1 MNGEG
6 KKHTLRFDPRT
17 ELLLL
22 VLANIVAFT
31 QHSVWVEITW
41 VVFLLLLIVACGCQK
56 SAGKLAIAFGI
67 CLALQYYVFP
77 NGPKILAS
85 SFTIIVSYARKIF
98 PCLIVGTMVLQKTPV
113 RELMVALRKWHIPQ
127 GLIIP
132 LSVTVRYFPALKEE
146 TGYIRDAMK
155 LRNIHGVQK
164 IECLLVPIMISATTT
179 AEELSGADLQPEK
192 PTEIISK
199 KTASI
204 NTGSANLLFKIS
216 HLFIKFTVQ
225 TDMIILIFFF

>member
-41 VVFLLLLIVACGCQK
+41 VIFLLLLIVACGCQK

-98 PCLIVGTMVLQKTPV
+98 PCLIVGTMVLQKNARPGIDGCAS
-113 RELMVALRKWHIPQ
+113 EMAYPA

-146 TGYIRDAMK
+146 IGYIRDAMK
-155 LRNIHGVQK
+155 LRNIHGTQK
-164 IECLLVPIMISATTT
+164 IDAC
-179 AEELSGADLQPEK
+179 
-192 PTEIISK
+192 
-199 KTASI
+199 
-204 NTGSANLLFKIS
+204 
-216 HLFIKFTVQ
+216 
-225 TDMIILIFFF
+225 

>member
-1 MNGEG
+1 MDGAG

-41 VVFLLLLIVACGCQK
+41 VVFLLLLIVACGCGK
-56 SAGKLAIAFGI
+56 SAGKLAIAFGV

-98 PCLIVGTMVLQKTPV
+98 PCLIVGTMVLQ
-113 RELMVALRKWHIPQ
+113 LSLIHI
-127 GLIIP
+127 
-132 LSVTVRYFPALKEE
+132 SE
-146 TGYIRDAMK
+146 
-155 LRNIHGVQK
+155 
-164 IECLLVPIMISATTT
+164 
-179 AEELSGADLQPEK
+179 
-192 PTEIISK
+192 PTRPY
-199 KTASI
+199 
-204 NTGSANLLFKIS
+204 
-216 HLFIKFTVQ
+216 
-225 TDMIILIFFF
+225 

>member
-1 MNGEG
+1 MNGAG

-77 NGPKILAS
+77 NGP
-85 SFTIIVSYARKIF
+85 
-98 PCLIVGTMVLQKTPV
+98 
-113 RELMVALRKWHIPQ
+113 
-127 GLIIP
+127 
-132 LSVTVRYFPALKEE
+132 
-146 TGYIRDAMK
+146 
-155 LRNIHGVQK
+155 
-164 IECLLVPIMISATTT
+164 
-179 AEELSGADLQPEK
+179 LSGAAILCIPKRAKNFSQQLHDHCILCKKDFPLFDCRYDGF
-192 PTEIISK
+192 TENARPGIDGCTSEMAYPAGIDYSFVCNRPVFSGLK
-199 KTASI
+199 RRNQLYPGCYEAP
-204 NTGSANLLFKIS
+204 
-216 HLFIKFTVQ
+216 
-225 TDMIILIFFF
+225 

>member
-41 VVFLLLLIVACGCQK
+41 VIFLLLLIVACGCQK

-85 SFTIIVSYARKIF
+85 SFTIIVSYDCRYNSITENARPGIDGCTSEMSYPAGIDYSFVCNCPIF
-98 PCLIVGTMVLQKTPV
+98 SGFK
-113 RELMVALRKWHIPQ
+113 R
-127 GLIIP
+127 
-132 LSVTVRYFPALKEE
+132 
-146 TGYIRDAMK
+146 
-155 LRNIHGVQK
+155 RNRLYPGCH
-164 IECLLVPIMISATTT
+164 EAP
-179 AEELSGADLQPEK
+179 
-192 PTEIISK
+192 
-199 KTASI
+199 
-204 NTGSANLLFKIS
+204 
-216 HLFIKFTVQ
+216 
-225 TDMIILIFFF
+225 

>member
-85 SFTIIVSYARKIF
+85 SDHCVLCKKDFPLFDCRYDGFTENARPGIDGCASEMAYPAGIDYSFVCNRPVLPSLERRNRLYSRCHEAPQYSWNAKNRVPVSADNDFCNYNSR
-98 PCLIVGTMVLQKTPV
+98 GTLCC
-113 RELMVALRKWHIPQ
+113 R
-127 GLIIP
+127 
-132 LSVTVRYFPALKEE
+132 SY
-146 TGYIRDAMK
+146 TG
-155 LRNIHGVQK
+155 H
-164 IECLLVPIMISATTT
+164 
-179 AEELSGADLQPEK
+179 
-192 PTEIISK
+192 
-199 KTASI
+199 
-204 NTGSANLLFKIS
+204 
-216 HLFIKFTVQ
+216 
-225 TDMIILIFFF
+225 

>member
-1 MNGEG
+1 MNGAG

-31 QHSVWVEITW
+31 QHSLWVEITW

-56 SAGKLAIAFGI
+56 SAVKLAIAFGI

-98 PCLIVGTMVLQKTPV
+98 PCLIVGM
-113 RELMVALRKWHIPQ
+113 MVALRKWHIPQ

-164 IECLLVPIMISATTT
+164 IECLLVPTMISATTT
-179 AEELSGADLQPEK
+179 AEELSAAAVTRGIENPAP
-192 PTEIISK
+192 
-199 KTASI
+199 KTSMI
-204 NTGSANLLFKIS
+204 EM
-216 HLFIKFTVQ
+216 KFGVQ
-225 TDMIILIFFF
+225 DFLCLAAGLIFCVISIVVS

>member
-1 MNGEG
+1 MNGAG

-77 NGPKILAS
+77 KGPKDFPLFDCRYDGFTENARPGIDGCTSEMAYPAGTDY
-85 SFTIIVSYARKIF
+85 SFVCNRQVFS
-98 PCLIVGTMVLQKTPV
+98 
-113 RELMVALRKWHIPQ
+113 
-127 GLIIP
+127 GLE
-132 LSVTVRYFPALKEE
+132 R
-146 TGYIRDAMK
+146 
-155 LRNIHGVQK
+155 RNRLYPGCH
-164 IECLLVPIMISATTT
+164 EAP
-179 AEELSGADLQPEK
+179 
-192 PTEIISK
+192 
-199 KTASI
+199 
-204 NTGSANLLFKIS
+204 
-216 HLFIKFTVQ
+216 
-225 TDMIILIFFF
+225 

>member
-41 VVFLLLLIVACGCQK
+41 VIFLLLLIVACGCQK

-113 RELMVALRKWHIPQ
+113 RELMVAMA
-127 GLIIP
+127 
-132 LSVTVRYFPALKEE
+132 YPAGIDYSFVCNCPIFSGFK
-146 TGYIRDAMK
+146 R
-155 LRNIHGVQK
+155 RNRLYPGCH
-164 IECLLVPIMISATTT
+164 EAP
-179 AEELSGADLQPEK
+179 
-192 PTEIISK
+192 
-199 KTASI
+199 
-204 NTGSANLLFKIS
+204 
-216 HLFIKFTVQ
+216 
-225 TDMIILIFFF
+225 

>member
-1 MNGEG
+1 MNGAG

-41 VVFLLLLIVACGCQK
+41 VVFLLLLIVACGCGK

-98 PCLIVGTMVLQKTPV
+98 PCLIVGMAYPAGTDYSFVCNRPVFSGLERRNRLYPGCHETP
-113 RELMVALRKWHIPQ
+113 
-127 GLIIP
+127 
-132 LSVTVRYFPALKEE
+132 
-146 TGYIRDAMK
+146 
-155 LRNIHGVQK
+155 
-164 IECLLVPIMISATTT
+164 
-179 AEELSGADLQPEK
+179 
-192 PTEIISK
+192 
-199 KTASI
+199 
-204 NTGSANLLFKIS
+204 
-216 HLFIKFTVQ
+216 
-225 TDMIILIFFF
+225 

>member
-1 MNGEG
+1 MCDEWGG
-6 KKHTLRFDPRT
+6 QKTYIKVRSTDG
-17 ELLLL
+17 
-22 VLANIVAFT
+22 IAF
-31 QHSVWVEITW
+31 V
-41 VVFLLLLIVACGCQK
+41 G
-56 SAGKLAIAFGI
+56 AGKYCGLYPALRMGRNYMGCFSAPADR
-67 CLALQYYVFP
+67 CLRVWEIRRQTGNRIWDLSGVQYYVFP

-146 TGYIRDAMK
+146 TSYIRDAMK

-164 IECLLVPIMISATTT
+164 IECLLVPTMISATTT
-179 AEELSGADLQPEK
+179 AEELSAAAVTRGIENPAP
-192 PTEIISK
+192 
-199 KTASI
+199 KTSMI
-204 NTGSANLLFKIS
+204 EM
-216 HLFIKFTVQ
+216 KFGVQ
-225 TDMIILIFFF
+225 DFLCLAAGLIFCVISITVG